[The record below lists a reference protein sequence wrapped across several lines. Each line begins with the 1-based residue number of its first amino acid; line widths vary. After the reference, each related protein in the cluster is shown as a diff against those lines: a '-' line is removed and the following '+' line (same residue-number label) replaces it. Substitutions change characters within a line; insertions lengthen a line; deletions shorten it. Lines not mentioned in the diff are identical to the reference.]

1 MELKEVNSVYF
12 IGIGGIGMSALA
24 RWFHAK
30 ETPVAGYDKM
40 ESDLTRQL
48 IEEGMHVHYED
59 QLDLI
64 PDTFLDKD
72 GTLVVYT
79 PAVPIDHIELNY
91 FRDSGFNVKK
101 RSEVLG
107 IITDNHFTIAVAGTH
122 GKTTTS
128 SMIAH
133 LLSVSRKGCS
143 AFVGGI
149 MTNTGTNLM
158 IGNDKAPIVVEADEY
173 DRSFM
178 QLNPNYTVIT
188 SLDPDHLDIY
198 GDETAMLDT
207 YEEFVKKTPKDGKVL
222 MYSEAGFKINPGN
235 KYTSYAIRQG
245 DAVADALRI
254 VNGAFVFTYR
264 YGMEKISDVYV
275 EVPGYHNVLNALAAI
290 TVAIDMGMDGK
301 EIRKRMKTYAG
312 VKRRFEYVFRSPH
325 ATLIDDYA
333 HHPEE
338 INAFLKSV
346 RSLAGKRKITAIF
359 QPHLYSRTRDFK
371 AAFAEALD
379 KADEVI
385 LLDIY
390 PAREQPIP
398 GITSKSIFD
407 LMDNEKKY
415 LETKGTLFDRLDKL
429 NLDIVLTIGAGDID
443 REVPKIEKYM
453 KDKFEPTAAD
463 EASSDEET
471 KSEDDE

>member
-1 MELKEVNSVYF
+1 MKLNEVNSAYF

-30 ETPVAGYDKM
+30 KIPVAGYDKT
-40 ESDLTRQL
+40 ESELTKRL
-48 IEEGMHVHYED
+48 IEEGIEVHYDD

-64 PDTFLDKD
+64 PDTFLEKEE
-72 GTLVVYT
+72 TLIVYT
-79 PAVPIDHIELNY
+79 PAIPSTHLELTY
-91 FRDSGFNVKK
+91 FKENGFTVMK

-107 IITDNHFTIAVAGTH
+107 LITENHFTIAVAGTH
-122 GKTTTS
+122 GKTTTT

-133 LLSVSRKGCS
+133 LLSHSRKGCS

-149 MTNTGTNLM
+149 MSGTGNNLI
-158 IGNDKAPIVVEADEY
+158 IGDENAPVVVEADEY

-178 QLNPNYTVIT
+178 RLNPNYTIIT

-222 MYSEAGFKINPGN
+222 MHSEAGFKINPGN
-235 KYTSYAIRQG
+235 KYVSYAIRNG

-264 YGMEKISDVYV
+264 YGMEKISDIHL
-275 EVPGYHNVLNALAAI
+275 EFPGYHNVENALAAI
-290 TVAIDMGMDGK
+290 TVALDMGMEGR
-301 EIRKRMKTYAG
+301 EIRKLIRSYKG
-312 VKRRFEYVFRSPH
+312 VKRRFEYVFRSPQ

-346 RSLAGKRKITAIF
+346 RSLAGERKITAIF
-359 QPHLYSRTRDFK
+359 QPHLYSRTNDFK
-371 AAFAEALD
+371 KGFAEALD
-379 KADEVI
+379 KADDVI

-390 PAREQPIP
+390 PAREEPIP
-398 GITSKSIFD
+398 GVSSKSIFD
-407 LMDNEKKY
+407 LMENENKVMVAKEY
-415 LETKGTLFDRLDKL
+415 LLDEL
-429 NLDIVLTIGAGDID
+429 SNHNLDIVVTIGAGDID
-443 REVPKIEKYM
+443 REVPKVAEYM
-453 KDKFEPTAAD
+453 KKMFNP
-463 EASSDEET
+463 
-471 KSEDDE
+471 KSEEDE

>member
-1 MELKEVNSVYF
+1 MELRDVKRTYF

-30 ETPVAGYDKM
+30 DCTVAGYDKTP
-40 ESDLTRQL
+40 SDLTKQL
-48 IEEGMHVHYED
+48 VEEGIGVHYED
-59 QLDLI
+59 HAEHI
-64 PDTFLDKD
+64 PNAFLEPE

-79 PAVPIDHIELNY
+79 PAVPADHMELNY
-91 FRDSGFNVKK
+91 FRDNGYTVKK

-107 IITDNHFTIAVAGTH
+107 MITENHFTIAIAGTH

-133 LLSVSRKGCS
+133 LLSDTRKGCS

-149 MTNTGTNLM
+149 MTNTGTNLI
-158 IGNDKAPIVVEADEY
+158 IGDKDAPIVVEADEY

-178 QLNPNYTVIT
+178 QLKPNFVVIT

-207 YEEFVKKTPKDGKVL
+207 YEEFVKRTPKGGKVF

-235 KYTSYAIRQG
+235 KYISYAIRNG

-264 YGMEKISDVYV
+264 YGMEKISDIHL
-275 EVPGYHNVLNALAAI
+275 EVPGYHNVENALAAI
-290 TVAIDMGMDGK
+290 TVAVELGMEGK
-301 EIRKRMKTYAG
+301 QIRKRMKTYAG
-312 VKRRFEYVFRSPH
+312 VKRRFEYVYRSPRT
-325 ATLIDDYA
+325 TLIDDYA

-338 INAFLKSV
+338 IEAFLKSV
-346 RSLAGKRKITAIF
+346 RSLAKDRKITAIF
-359 QPHLYSRTRDFK
+359 QPHLFSRTNDFK
-371 AAFAEALD
+371 QGFARALD

-390 PAREQPIP
+390 PAREEPIA
-398 GITSKSIFD
+398 GVSSKSIYD
-407 LMDNEKKY
+407 LMENENKVVVSKEHLIEELDNH
-415 LETKGTLFDRLDKL
+415 
-429 NLDIVLTIGAGDID
+429 NLDVVVTIGAGDID
-443 REVPKIEKYM
+443 REVPKVAAYLKNKFYPKPEK
-453 KDKFEPTAAD
+453 EED
-463 EASSDEET
+463 ENE
-471 KSEDDE
+471 

>member
-1 MELKEVNSVYF
+1 MELKEVNNVYF

-24 RWFHAK
+24 RWFQAK
-30 ETPVAGYDKM
+30 KAPVAGYDKT
-40 ESDLTRQL
+40 ESDLTKQL
-48 IEEGMHVHYED
+48 VEEGIEVHYED

-64 PDTFLDKD
+64 PNTFLEKE
-72 GTLVVYT
+72 GTLIVYT
-79 PAVPIDHIELNY
+79 PAIPEDHMELNY
-91 FRDSGFNVKK
+91 FRDNGFQVKK

-107 IITDNHFTIAVAGTH
+107 MITNSYYTIAVAGTH

-133 LLSVSRKGCS
+133 LLSASRKGCS

-158 IGNDKAPIVVEADEY
+158 IGDSKAPIVVEADEY

-178 QLNPNYTVIT
+178 QLNSNYTVIT
-188 SLDPDHLDIY
+188 SLDADHLDIY

-207 YEEFVKKTPKDGKVL
+207 YEEFVRKTPKDGKVL
-222 MYSEAGFKINPGN
+222 MFSDAGFKINPGN

-290 TVAIDMGMDGK
+290 TVALDMGMEGK

-312 VKRRFEYVFRSPH
+312 VKRRFEYIYCSPYI
-325 ATLIDDYA
+325 TLIDDYA

-359 QPHLYSRTRDFK
+359 QPHLYSRTRDFQ

-390 PAREQPIP
+390 PAREEPIP
-398 GITSKSIFD
+398 GITSQSIYD
-407 LMDNEKKY
+407 LMDNKKKY
-415 LETKGTLFDRLDKL
+415 LATKEMLLQVLDKL
-429 NLDIVLTIGAGDID
+429 NLDIVVTIGAGDID
-443 REVPKIEKYM
+443 CEVPKIAKYL
-453 KDKFEPTAAD
+453 KNKFEPST
-463 EASSDEET
+463 EEET
-471 KSEDDE
+471 KSEEDE

>member
-30 ETPVAGYDKM
+30 KMPVAGYDKT
-40 ESDLTRQL
+40 ESDLTKHL
-48 IEEGMHVHYED
+48 VEEGMDVHYED

-64 PDTFLDKD
+64 PDNFLKKE
-72 GTLVVYT
+72 GTLIVYT
-79 PAVPIDHIELNY
+79 PAVPIDHMELNY
-91 FRDSGFNVKK
+91 FRDNGFHVKK

-107 IITDNHFTIAVAGTH
+107 MITDNHFTIAVAGTH
-122 GKTTTS
+122 GKTTTT

-133 LLSVSRKGCS
+133 LLSSTRKGCT

-149 MTNTGTNLM
+149 MTNTGTNLI
-158 IGNDKAPIVVEADEY
+158 IGNAKAPVVVEADEY

-178 QLNPNYTVIT
+178 QLNPNYIIIT

-207 YEEFVKKTPKDGKVL
+207 YEEFVKKSPKDGKVL
-222 MYSEAGFKINPGN
+222 MHSEAGFKINPGN
-235 KYTSYAIRQG
+235 KYTSYAIRNG

-275 EVPGYHNVLNALAAI
+275 EVPGYHNVENALAAI
-290 TVAIDMGMDGK
+290 TVALDLGMEGK

-312 VKRRFEYVFRSPH
+312 VKRRFEYVYRSPH
-325 ATLIDDYA
+325 ITLIDDYA

-371 AAFAEALD
+371 AAFAESLD

-385 LLDIY
+385 LLEIY
-390 PAREQPIP
+390 PAREEPIE
-398 GITSKSIFD
+398 GITSKSIFE
-407 LMDNEKKY
+407 LMENEKKVMVSKENLLDE
-415 LETKGTLFDRLDKL
+415 LEKH
-429 NLDIVLTIGAGDID
+429 NLDIVVTIGAGDID
-443 REVPKIEKYM
+443 REVPKIAKYL
-453 KDKFEPTAAD
+453 KNKFEPQDNDPESEENSKAEGD
-463 EASSDEET
+463 E
-471 KSEDDE
+471 

>member
-1 MELKEVNSVYF
+1 MTLKEVHSVYF

-24 RWFHAK
+24 RWFHAND
-30 ETPVAGYDKM
+30 TPVAGYDRT
-40 ESDLTRQL
+40 ESELTKTL
-48 IEEGMHVHYED
+48 VEEGIQIHYED
-59 QLDLI
+59 QLELI
-64 PDTFLDKD
+64 PEQFLDKD
-72 GTLVVYT
+72 KTLVVYT
-79 PAVPIDHIELNY
+79 PAIPSSHMELGY
-91 FRDSGFNVKK
+91 FKDAGFHTKK

-107 IITDNHFTIAVAGTH
+107 MLTENHFTIAVAGTH

-133 LLSVSRKGCS
+133 LLSESRKGCS

-149 MTNTGTNLM
+149 MTNTGTNLV
-158 IGNDKAPIVVEADEY
+158 IGKKDAPIVVEADEY

-178 QLNPNYTVIT
+178 QLNPNYTIIT

-198 GDETAMLDT
+198 GDETEMLDT
-207 YEEFVKKTPKDGKVL
+207 YEAFVKKTAEGGKVL
-222 MYSEAGFKINPGN
+222 MYSDAGFKINPGN
-235 KYTSYAIRQG
+235 KYVSYAIKNG

-264 YGMEKISDVYV
+264 HGMEKISDIHL
-275 EVPGYHNVLNALAAI
+275 EVPGYHNVENALAAI
-290 TVAIDMGMDGK
+290 TVALDMGMEGK

-333 HHPEE
+333 HHPQE
-338 INAFLKSV
+338 IEAFLRSV

-359 QPHLYSRTRDFK
+359 QPHLYSRTKDFK
-371 AAFAEALD
+371 KGFAEALD

-390 PAREQPIP
+390 PARELPIP
-398 GITSKSIFD
+398 GITSASIYE
-407 LMDNEKKY
+407 LMENEKKVMVTKEY
-415 LETKGTLFDRLDKL
+415 LLEELDHR
-429 NLDIVLTIGAGDID
+429 NLDIVVTIGAGDID
-443 REVPKIEKYM
+443 REVPKIAEYM
-453 KDKFEPTAAD
+453 RSKFNDKPEEED
-463 EASSDEET
+463 E
-471 KSEDDE
+471 